1 MQKTSYEMRI
11 SDWSSDV
18 CSSDLPITT
27 IADLTPHPFVGYLE
41 FTDFVDTLS
50 GLTKLGIRP
59 QFRSSNIVAQAQA
72 AQAGA
77 GIALLPDYVV
87 SPDMDLVPVLRSEEH
102 TSELQSLMRTSY
114 AVFCLKK
121 TIIHPVSNPHLVY
134 IILLSKQHHTDHNLP
149 LYDAILS

>member
-87 SPDMDLVPVLRSEEH
+87 SPDMDLFPVLPE
-102 TSELQSLMRTSY
+102 TVVFPLELWL
-114 AVFCLKK
+114 L
-121 TIIHPVSNPHLVY
+121 IHV
-134 IILLSKQHHTDHNLP
+134 DAARRAP
-149 LYDAILS
+149 LGRAEGR

>member
-59 QFRSSNIVAQAQA
+59 QFRSSNIVAQAPA
-72 AQAGA
+72 AQPGA

-87 SPDMDLVPVLRSEEH
+87 SPDMDQIGRA
-102 TSELQSLMRTSY
+102 Q
-114 AVFCLKK
+114 
-121 TIIHPVSNPHLVY
+121 VSNPGTDAHTVCR
-134 IILLSKQHHTDHNLP
+134 LLLETN
-149 LYDAILS
+149 